1 MRVVCAWCHSQ
12 LEQGSEPASH
22 GICPSCF
29 DRLKAAVAAKS
40 VTAADAVDE
49 IPTVIAQEEVHPN
62 A

>member
-40 VTAADAVDE
+40 VTTDGTVDE
-49 IPTVIAQEEVHPN
+49 IPMATSQEEVRPN